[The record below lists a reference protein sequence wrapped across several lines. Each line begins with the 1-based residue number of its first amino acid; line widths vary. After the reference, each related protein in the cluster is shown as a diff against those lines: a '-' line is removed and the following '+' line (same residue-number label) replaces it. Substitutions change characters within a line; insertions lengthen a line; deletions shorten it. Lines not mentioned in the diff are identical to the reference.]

1 MKNNEIQRGGLHL
14 SISLVAAVTYL
25 GASFSSSSKSF
36 FSFDNEYLIFFKI
49 PTKYLLFFIG
59 KGSEF

>member
-1 MKNNEIQRGGLHL
+1 MKNNEIQQGGLHL

-25 GASFSSSSKSF
+25 GASFSSSKSF